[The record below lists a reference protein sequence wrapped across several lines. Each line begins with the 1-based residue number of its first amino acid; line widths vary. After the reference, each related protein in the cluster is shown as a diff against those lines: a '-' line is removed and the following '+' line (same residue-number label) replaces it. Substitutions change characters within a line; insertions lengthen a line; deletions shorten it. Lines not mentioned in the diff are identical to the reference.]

1 MKDPIYF
8 EQNRFDDIVADNLEV
23 PVAPEMRDVAAL
35 AAEKIVEAG
44 DFVAV
49 TKQPLAQM
57 RPKESRSTRHQRS
70 HDSPPL

>member
-8 EQNRFDDIVADNLEV
+8 EQNRFDDVMAYHLEV
-23 PVAPEMRDVAAL
+23 PVAPQVRDVAAL
-35 AAEKIVEAG
+35 AAEKIVEAD

-70 HDSPPL
+70 HVSPPL